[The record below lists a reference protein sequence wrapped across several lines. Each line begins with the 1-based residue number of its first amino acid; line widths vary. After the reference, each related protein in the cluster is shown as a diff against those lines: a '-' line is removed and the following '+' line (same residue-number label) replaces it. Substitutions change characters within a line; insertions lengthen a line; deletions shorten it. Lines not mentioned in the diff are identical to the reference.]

1 MKMRHYSMLLLVL
14 GSAVMAGK
22 ASAFYQ
28 IPATGGR
35 PGVSTPTL
43 GGTFV
48 WQSDIL
54 VRRAGTTGAEWI
66 VPLVFEGW
74 MGSNEWTAK
83 AFVSS
88 GSICS
93 IQWRPDDASG
103 VLQPFGTSQ
112 VTATSDG
119 VMTLTTTTSCPNG
132 LCVTPYASAYV
143 SCWINPGG
151 FIGAVNY
158 TVTPVP

>member
-1 MKMRHYSMLLLVL
+1 MKMRHYLMLLLVL
-14 GSAVMAGK
+14 GSVAMSGK

-28 IPATGGR
+28 IPATAGR
-35 PGVSTPTL
+35 PGMSLSPS
-43 GGTFV
+43 GWF

-54 VRRAGTTGAEWI
+54 VKRSGASPAEWI

-83 AFVSS
+83 AFVSA
-88 GSICS
+88 GSACS

-103 VLQPFGTSQ
+103 VLQPFGSAQ
-112 VTATSDG
+112 VTASSDR
-119 VMTLTTTTSCPNG
+119 VMTLTTSCPTGPNG
-132 LCVTPYASAYV
+132 LCITPYASAYV
-143 SCWINPGG
+143 SCWINSGG

-158 TVTPVP
+158 TITPVP